1 MVDMRLNELLDVLG
15 RDCSCNVSPTL
26 RAKLIK
32 VGKEYS
38 TLETTAR
45 LSSKDK
51 SQDIF
56 IGKRFKMPIQHTH
69 NMYFY

>member
-15 RDCSCNVSPTL
+15 RDCSCNASPTL
-26 RAKLIK
+26 RAKLIR
-32 VGKEYS
+32 VGKIYCTLEITPREYS
-38 TLETTAR
+38 
-45 LSSKDK
+45 KDE

-56 IGKRFKMPIQHTH
+56 IGKRFKIPTQHTH